1 MKTAK
6 CWWVWSLTWRIRC
19 RAKSWT
25 SSGDGSSKI
34 QSICQNILITPC
46 TEYPKYCYIFISL
59 WAKSL
64 CYFHSKE
71 NKTKK
76 TLFPWM
82 GILQLL
88 HSHGGIGRRM
98 QKDKIV
104 VMQTDVNLVVIHFP
118 MLLLLL
124 FFFGHLVSSEYDSY
138 TCSFGKNRNRI
149 INC

>member
-1 MKTAK
+1 
-6 CWWVWSLTWRIRC
+6 
-19 RAKSWT
+19 
-25 SSGDGSSKI
+25 
-34 QSICQNILITPC
+34 
-46 TEYPKYCYIFISL
+46 
-59 WAKSL
+59 
-64 CYFHSKE
+64 
-71 NKTKK
+71 
-76 TLFPWM
+76 M

-124 FFFGHLVSSEYDSY
+124 FFFLAIWYLVNMIHTLAALE
-138 TCSFGKNRNRI
+138 KNRNRI